1 MIYAAF
7 TMWLVFTVFAGIGV
21 YRMWAALGKPA
32 HVNCA
37 LLPGTLVS
45 QMAYIFG
52 CLITGGEI
60 KNAKM
65 VPDRKDSGGGAPQTS
80 DSPRLKVVGPLV
92 ASFMSLVA
100 CGGAILAV
108 HSAMGKPV
116 IERFGGDGGG
126 YFFNETTTGLPK
138 DLPRSWE
145 EGWKLVSDQVHL
157 VKHTCETWWDLEWSN
172 WRVALFVYLAICLAV
187 RLGPVSRP
195 IRPTLGA
202 VCIIAGVIAII
213 GAVDKNFVNLID
225 KIWPL
230 LTYVWASLLTML
242 FGTLVVLGLAALWR
256 IMTGKDKGL
265 QKKRSGGGSS
275 R

>member
-7 TMWLVFTVFAGIGV
+7 TMWLVLTMFAGIGV

-32 HVNCA
+32 QVNCA

-65 VPDRKDSGGGAPQTS
+65 VPNKGDSRGGAPQTS
-80 DSPRLKVVGPLV
+80 DTPRLKVVGPLV
-92 ASFMSLVA
+92 ASLMSLVA
-100 CGGAILAV
+100 CGAAILAV
-108 HSAMGKPV
+108 HKALGKPV
-116 IERFGGDGGG
+116 IERFAGGSGR
-126 YFFNETTTGLPK
+126 YVFSSPTTTELPK
-138 DLPRSWE
+138 DPPKSW
-145 EGWKLVSDQVHL
+145 DQAWEMLEKQVRL
-157 VKHTCETWWDLEWSN
+157 IKHTCETWWHLEWSN
-172 WRVALFVYLAICLAV
+172 WRVALFVYLAICLSV

-202 VCIIAGVIAII
+202 VCAIAGVIAII
-213 GAVDKNFVNLID
+213 GAIDKDFTNLIND
-225 KIWPL
+225 IWPL
-230 LTYVWASLLTML
+230 LTYVWASLLTL
-242 FGTLVVLGLAALWR
+242 LTGTLAVLGAAALWR

-265 QKKRSGGGSS
+265 QKR
-275 R
+275 RT

>member
-7 TMWLVFTVFAGIGV
+7 TMWLVLTVFAGIGV

-32 HVNCA
+32 QVNWA

-65 VPDRKDSGGGAPQTS
+65 VPAKGDSGGGAPQTS

-92 ASFMSLVA
+92 SSLMALVA
-100 CGGAILAV
+100 CGAAILAV
-108 HSAMGKPV
+108 DKVLGKPV
-116 IERFGGDGGG
+116 MDRFGAGGG
-126 YFFNETTTGLPK
+126 GASYTSSTEGGLPK
-138 DLPRSWE
+138 APPKSWDQ
-145 EGWKLVSDQVHL
+145 GWTMIAGQVGL
-157 VKHTCETWWDLEWSN
+157 VKHTCETWWDLEWKK

-195 IRPTLGA
+195 IRPTLAA
-202 VCIIAGVIAII
+202 VCAIAGVIAII
-213 GAVDKNFVNLID
+213 GAIDKDFTNLID
-225 KIWPL
+225 DVWPL
-230 LTYVWASLLTML
+230 LTYVWATLLTL
-242 FGTLVVLGLAALWR
+242 LTGTLAILGAVAMWR
-256 IMTGKDKGL
+256 ILTGKDKGL
-265 QKKRSGGGSS
+265 QKKKT
-275 R
+275 

>member
-7 TMWLVFTVFAGIGV
+7 TMWLVLTVFAGIGV

-32 HVNCA
+32 QVNWA

-65 VPDRKDSGGGAPQTS
+65 VPSKGDSSGGAPQTS

-92 ASFMSLVA
+92 SSLMATVA
-100 CGGAILAV
+100 CGAGILAV
-108 HSAMGKPV
+108 HHVLGKPV
-116 IERFGGDGGG
+116 MDRFAGDGGG
-126 YFFNETTTGLPK
+126 YTFAAPVNTELPK
-138 DLPRSWE
+138 APPKSWDA
-145 EGWKLVSDQVHL
+145 GWEMAAGQVGL
-157 VKHTCETWWDLEWSN
+157 IKHTCETWWDLDWKN

-202 VCIIAGVIAII
+202 VCAIAGVIAII
-213 GAVDKNFVNLID
+213 GAIDKDFTNLID
-225 KIWPL
+225 DVWPL
-230 LTYVWASLLTML
+230 LTYVWASLLTL
-242 FGTLVVLGLAALWR
+242 LSGTLAVLGAVALWR
-256 IMTGKDKGL
+256 ILTGKDKGL
-265 QKKRSGGGSS
+265 QKK
-275 R
+275 

>member
-7 TMWLVFTVFAGIGV
+7 TMWLVLTVFAGIGV
-21 YRMWAALGKPA
+21 YRMWASLGKPA
-32 HVNCA
+32 QVNCA

-65 VPDRKDSGGGAPQTS
+65 VPAKGDSGGGAPRTS

-92 ASFMSLVA
+92 SSLMALVA
-100 CGGAILAV
+100 CAAAILAV
-108 HSAMGKPV
+108 HQALGKPV
-116 IERFGGDGGG
+116 MERFAGGG
-126 YFFNETTTGLPK
+126 SSYTSSAAAGLPK
-138 DLPRSWE
+138 VPPKSWD
-145 EGWKLVSDQVHL
+145 EGWEMVAGQVGL
-157 VKHTCETWWDLEWSN
+157 VKHTCETWWDLEWEK
-172 WRVALFVYLAICLAV
+172 WRVAMFVYLAICLSV

-202 VCIIAGVIAII
+202 VCAIAGVIAII
-213 GAVDKNFVNLID
+213 GAIDKDFTELID
-225 KIWPL
+225 DVWPL
-230 LTYVWASLLTML
+230 LTYVWATLLTL
-242 FGTLVVLGLAALWR
+242 LTGTLAVLGALALWR

-265 QKKRSGGGSS
+265 QKKKT
-275 R
+275 

>member
-7 TMWLVFTVFAGIGV
+7 TMWLVLTVFAGIGV
-21 YRMWAALGKPA
+21 YRMWASLGKPA
-32 HVNCA
+32 QVNCA

-65 VPDRKDSGGGAPQTS
+65 VPAKGDSGGGAPQTS

-92 ASFMSLVA
+92 SSLLSLVA
-100 CGGAILAV
+100 CGAAILAV
-108 HSAMGKPV
+108 HHALGKPV
-116 IERFGGDGGG
+116 IERFSSASGGSF
-126 YFFNETTTGLPK
+126 YSSSSAVGLAKAPPK
-138 DLPRSWE
+138 SWDAGWE
-145 EGWKLVSDQVHL
+145 MLEGQVRL
-157 VKHTCETWWDLEWSN
+157 VKHTCETWWDLDWKN

-202 VCIIAGVIAII
+202 VCAVAGVIAII
-213 GAVDKNFVNLID
+213 GAIDKNFIDLID
-225 KIWPL
+225 DVWPL
-230 LTYVWASLLTML
+230 LTYVWATLLTVL
-242 FGTLVVLGLAALWR
+242 TGTLAVLAAVALWR
-256 IMTGKDKGL
+256 ILTGKDKGL
-265 QKKRSGGGSS
+265 KKRRPAG
-275 R
+275 

>member
-1 MIYAAF
+1 MVYAAF
-7 TMWLVFTVFAGIGV
+7 TMWLVLTVFAGIGV

-32 HVNCA
+32 QVNWA

-65 VPDRKDSGGGAPQTS
+65 VPAKGDSGGGAPQTS

-92 ASFMSLVA
+92 ASLMSLVA
-100 CGGAILAV
+100 CGAAILAV
-108 HSAMGKPV
+108 NKTLGEPV
-116 IERFGGDGGG
+116 IERFTGGGGG
-126 YFFNETTTGLPK
+126 YIFSTASGAELPK
-138 DLPRSWE
+138 DLPRSWDQ
-145 EGWKLVSDQVHL
+145 GWKLVESQVRL
-157 VKHTCETWWDLEWSN
+157 VRRMCETWWNLEWSN

-195 IRPTLGA
+195 IRPTLAA
-202 VCIIAGVIAII
+202 VCGVAGVIAII
-213 GAVDKNFVNLID
+213 GSIDKDFANLID
-225 KIWPL
+225 KVWPL
-230 LTYVWASLLTML
+230 LTYVWASLLAL
-242 FGTLVVLGLAALWR
+242 LVGTLVVLGLLALWR

-265 QKKRSGGGSS
+265 QKKKT
-275 R
+275 

>member
-7 TMWLVFTVFAGIGV
+7 TMWLVLTVFAGIGV

-32 HVNCA
+32 WVNCA

-65 VPDRKDSGGGAPQTS
+65 VPDKRDSGGGAPQTS
-80 DSPRLKVVGPLV
+80 DTPRLKVVGPLV
-92 ASFMSLVA
+92 ASLVSLVA

-108 HSAMGKPV
+108 HYALGKPV
-116 IERFGGDGGG
+116 IERFAGGSGGSS
-126 YFFNETTTGLPK
+126 YSSSAAAELPK
-138 DLPRSWE
+138 DLPRSWDA
-145 EGWKLVSDQVHL
+145 GWKLAADQVGL
-157 VKHTCETWWDLEWSN
+157 VKHTCETWWDLEWKN
-172 WRVALFVYLAICLAV
+172 WRVVFFVYLAICLAV

-202 VCIIAGVIAII
+202 VCAIAGVIAII
-213 GAVDKNFVNLID
+213 GAIDKDFTNLID
-225 KIWPL
+225 AIWPL
-230 LTYVWASLLTML
+230 LTYVWASLLTL
-242 FGTLVVLGLAALWR
+242 LIGTLAVLGAVALWR

-265 QKKRSGGGSS
+265 RKRKM
-275 R
+275 